1 MQGGA
6 VVSGETIVMNK
17 PPIIKHGRAAAPA
30 DILIVEY
37 VETADMP
44 DGQPLPPHID
54 DDGAVWHVVD
64 RADASTRWRRVSL
77 AENPRPDCRQVA
89 GARKKMTRKFTHK
102 TTRRQRRISM
112 DMRKFSSPT
121 FLKVNDV
128 RDGPLQL
135 QIAAVNEGKYEKPDL
150 VFETGETLS
159 LNATNVK
166 TLIRAYGPKS
176 EGWTGKQIELT
187 LGTVKFQGEPQD
199 AVIVK
204 PISPPIAAKSSEMD
218 DEIPFE

>member
-1 MQGGA
+1 
-6 VVSGETIVMNK
+6 
-17 PPIIKHGRAAAPA
+17 
-30 DILIVEY
+30 
-37 VETADMP
+37 
-44 DGQPLPPHID
+44 
-54 DDGAVWHVVD
+54 
-64 RADASTRWRRVSL
+64 
-77 AENPRPDCRQVA
+77 
-89 GARKKMTRKFTHK
+89 
-102 TTRRQRRISM
+102 M
-112 DMRKFSSPT
+112 DMTKYSGPA

-128 RDGPLQL
+128 RDGPLQR
-135 QIAAVNEGKYEKPDL
+135 QITVINEGKYDKPDA

-187 LGTVKFQGEPQD
+187 LGTVKFNGEPQD

-204 PISPPIAAKSSEMD
+204 PVSPPIATADKTAKAAKSSEMD

>member
-1 MQGGA
+1 
-6 VVSGETIVMNK
+6 
-17 PPIIKHGRAAAPA
+17 
-30 DILIVEY
+30 
-37 VETADMP
+37 
-44 DGQPLPPHID
+44 
-54 DDGAVWHVVD
+54 
-64 RADASTRWRRVSL
+64 
-77 AENPRPDCRQVA
+77 
-89 GARKKMTRKFTHK
+89 
-102 TTRRQRRISM
+102 M
-112 DMRKFSSPT
+112 DMTKYSSPT
-121 FLKVNDV
+121 FLKVADV

-135 QIAAVNEGKYEKPDL
+135 QIAVINEGKYEKPDA

-204 PISPPIAAKSSEMD
+204 PISPPIATADRTAKSPEMD